1 MQFSYK
7 VADAAGRIET
17 GREEAASREEL
28 AAALKARGKVPLE
41 IKGESRFTSQIKFYR
56 FSAKERLYF
65 TRQLSSLLNSGISL
79 EKALAII
86 HRLLRPSDFQDVL
99 GQIYQL
105 ILEGHSFSNALERYP
120 RYFPGVYVNL
130 IRAGESGGILQKITG
145 RLAEYEEEQV
155 NLKNFIVS
163 SLIYP
168 MILAGATVFVLL
180 LYVGVV
186 IPKFQTIFAE
196 MESGLPLVTQIVMVV
211 GRFFQYGWWVLPL
224 LFMGMV
230 IAFRQ
235 WTGSPEG
242 RLRWDQLKLRIPYVG
257 GILLKIAVARVS
269 MTLSMLCTSG
279 VPLLSG
285 LTMAAEVSGNQ
296 AVSLG
301 LEAAVTGIRQGGSL
315 VKSLADQK
323 IFPVLALEMIGVGE
337 ESGNLGEMLAQVG
350 KTYEAE
356 VKQSLGLFLSVFEPV
371 LILIMVTVI
380 GILAAA
386 ILLPIMDLNSQMG
399 I

>member
-7 VADAAGRIET
+7 VADAKGHIET
-17 GREEAASREEL
+17 GREEAATLEEL
-28 AAALKARGKVPLE
+28 VAALKARGKIPLE
-41 IKGESRFTSQIKFYR
+41 IKGESQLSAQFKSYR

-65 TRQLSSLLNSGISL
+65 TQQLSSLLNSGISL
-79 EKALAII
+79 EKSLAII
-86 HRLLRPSDFQDVL
+86 HRLLTRGEFREVL
-99 GQIYQL
+99 RQIYQL

-120 RYFPGVYVNL
+120 RHFPGVYVNL
-130 IRAGESGGILQKITG
+130 VRAGESGGILSQVMT
-145 RLAEYEEEQV
+145 RLADYEAEQV
-155 NLKNFIVS
+155 NLKNFIIS
-163 SLIYP
+163 SLVYP
-168 MILAGATVFVLL
+168 MILAGATFFVLL

-196 MESGLPLVTQIVMVV
+196 MDSQLPLITRIVMIV
-211 GRFFQYGWWVLPL
+211 GGFFQYGWWVLPL
-224 LFMGMV
+224 LFVAGM
-230 IAFRQ
+230 IFFKQ
-235 WTGSPEG
+235 WTGTPEG
-242 RLRWDQLKLRIPYVG
+242 RLRWDRFKLHIPYVG
-257 GILLKIAVARVS
+257 EILLKIAIARAS

-285 LTMAAEVSGNQ
+285 LAMAAEVSGNQ
-296 AVSLG
+296 AVGLG
-301 LEAAVTGIRQGGSL
+301 LEAAMAGVRQGGSL
-315 VKSLADQK
+315 VKSLAEQK

-356 VKQSLGLFLSVFEPV
+356 VKQSLGLFLSVFEPI
-371 LILIMVTVI
+371 LILFMVTVI

-386 ILLPIMDLNSQMG
+386 ILLPIVNLNSQMG